1 VCSSAGTLVA
11 LKQRMHALVKHAL
24 ALSLC
29 LACSSASAD
38 DKKTD
43 PAVKIDSVTASAAGA
58 GGATDA
64 AAPLP
69 LTEEELRR
77 LLDALEQEIGRQ

>member
-1 VCSSAGTLVA
+1 
-11 LKQRMHALVKHAL
+11 MHALVKHTL

-29 LACSSASAD
+29 LACGSASAD
-38 DKKTD
+38 DKKAS
-43 PAVKIDSVTASAAGA
+43 PSPRLDSVTASAASVGGA
-58 GGATDA
+58 GGAADT

-69 LTEEELRR
+69 LSEEELQR